1 MGPVIKQVLNK
12 DKEEKMCLLK
22 TRVLLGKLGACTKK
36 GQEENRLKA
45 KGIERNSFG
54 KVVSNPDL
62 KFFKGYSYTLR
73 V

>member
-1 MGPVIKQVLNK
+1 
-12 DKEEKMCLLK
+12 MCLPK
-22 TRVLLGKLGACTKK
+22 TRVLQGKLGAYTKK

-54 KVVSNPDL
+54 KVVPNIDF
-62 KFFKGYSYTLR
+62 KFFKGYSYTSR

>member
-1 MGPVIKQVLNK
+1 
-12 DKEEKMCLLK
+12 MCLPK

-36 GQEENRLKA
+36 GQEGNRLKA

-54 KVVSNPDL
+54 KVVPNPDL
-62 KFFKGYSYTLR
+62 KFFKGYSYTSR